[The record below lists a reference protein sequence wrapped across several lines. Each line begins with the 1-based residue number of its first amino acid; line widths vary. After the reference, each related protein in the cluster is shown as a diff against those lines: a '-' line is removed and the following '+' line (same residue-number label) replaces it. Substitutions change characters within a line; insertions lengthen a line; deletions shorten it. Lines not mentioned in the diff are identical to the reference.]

1 MNTPTLTTDMFI
13 TRNDAD
19 LLVTITGK
27 PYRGNPRDYAD
38 PDEMDEMDDITA
50 TADGR
55 AVELSEAEEEAAGAK
70 LAEVRG

>member
-1 MNTPTLTTDMFI
+1 MSTTTLTTDLFI

-38 PDEMDEMDDITA
+38 PDEMDDIAA
-50 TADGR
+50 TADGW
-55 AVELSEAEEEAAGAK
+55 AVELSEAEEERAGAK